1 LEQEQKQNLLSV
13 ASDLDALLNRGLA
26 EAILLADAN
35 EKAQLL
41 NQLSSLAVT
50 SASMSDMLTDTPVT
64 QGTSGVDSVGL
75 PNSLVGSPVEGEGGQ
90 EQTPSHSG
98 NEREQDAPIDS
109 TEPVQISTNNTEQE
123 DDSGN
128 SEQVDS
134 EEQAHLHALL
144 DSEEFDKLNDWDRG
158 MLTLLIESHGTP
170 QRPMELYASLR
181 TITGEDVSNRT
192 QYLRFAN
199 LRKKISDTEIGKM
212 IQAEG
217 ATTNRTYTLTSQTRE
232 EATQLSTGENS
243 TEDTNFT
250 ELPDSVTTELPPEEV
265 PRETV
270 NDNEVTAIQLNGAEH
285 KSAETL
291 VTYRK
296 GYETAIMQGLEIVA
310 VGDGS
315 DSKAVFI
322 EGKLNLGFKEIHTAI
337 LDYALQNY
345 TSERITV
352 TELLDKL
359 LDKFPDAYPEAI
371 SAALGH
377 IKLKLEYF
385 EITCLEVVDEGYA
398 SIRFRDVHEDDGASA
413 DFLV

>member
-1 LEQEQKQNLLSV
+1 MEQEQKQNLLSV

-50 SASMSDMLTDTPVT
+50 SASMSDMLTGTPET
-64 QGTSGVDSVGL
+64 EGTTDADNVGV
-75 PNSLVGSPVEGEGGQ
+75 PISLVGTPVEGESSSDQ
-90 EQTPSHSG
+90 STEASDEPTPSYSG

-109 TEPVQISTNNTEQE
+109 TEPVQISTNNT
-123 DDSGN
+123 
-128 SEQVDS
+128 EQVDS

-158 MLTLLIESHGTP
+158 MLTLLIDSHGTP
-170 QRPMELYASLR
+170 QRPMELYARLR

-243 TEDTNFT
+243 TEDTNFA
-250 ELPDSVTTELPPEEV
+250 ELPDSVSTELPPEEV
-265 PRETV
+265 PREMI
-270 NDNEVTAIQLNGAEH
+270 NDSEVTAMPLNGAEH
-285 KSAETL
+285 RGAETL
-291 VTYRK
+291 VTSRK
-296 GYETAIMQGLEIVA
+296 GYETAIKQGLEIVA
-310 VGDGS
+310 AGDGS
-315 DSKAVFI
+315 DSKNVFI

-337 LDYALQNY
+337 LDYALQNH

-398 SIRFRDVHEDDGASA
+398 SIRFRDVNEDDGASA